1 MKRINRKWNVLG
13 ILFLIL
19 IVSCASS
26 KKKKES
32 AVTSTYE
39 EPAVE
44 DSLLVSLKR
53 GACFGACPQFTYTVY
68 KSGFAEYNGERNVKK
83 TGKWVARLS
92 KEEIVEIVGW
102 IRQYRMEEKN
112 NTYIN
117 EYLADFPGVWVTVS
131 DKNPRLEIF
140 VNHDQPPVEITG
152 FISLV
157 EGTISKQKWVSAY
170 GGGQK
175 DDQ

>member
-1 MKRINRKWNVLG
+1 MKRMNRKWNVFG

-19 IVSCASS
+19 IASCASS
-26 KKKKES
+26 KKKKET

>member
-1 MKRINRKWNVLG
+1 MKRINWIWNVLG
-13 ILFLIL
+13 ILILIL
-19 IVSCASS
+19 TLSCASS
-26 KKKKES
+26 KKKKE
-32 AVTSTYE
+32 AEVTSAFE

-44 DSLLVSLKR
+44 DSLLVSLRR

-68 KSGFAEYNGERNVKK
+68 KSGYAEYDGERNVKR
-83 TGKWVARLS
+83 TGKWIARLN
-92 KEEIVEIVGW
+92 KEEVVEIVGW
-102 IRQYRMEEKN
+102 IRQYKMEEKN
-112 NTYIN
+112 KSYIN

-157 EGTISKQKWVSAY
+157 EGTISKQNWTSKY
-170 GGGQK
+170 NQGQK

>member
-1 MKRINRKWNVLG
+1 MKTMNVFWKILG
-13 ILFLIL
+13 VFLIVL
-19 IVSCASS
+19 TFSCASS
-26 KKKKES
+26 KKKGE
-32 AVTSTYE
+32 TSTSSVVVE
-39 EPAVE
+39 SAVE
-44 DSLLVSLKR
+44 DSLLVSLRR

-68 KSGFAEYNGERNVKK
+68 KSGYAEYYGERNVKK

-102 IRQYRMEEKN
+102 IRQYKMEEKN
-112 NTYIN
+112 KSYIN
-117 EYLADFPGVWVTVS
+117 EYLADSPGVWVTVS

-157 EGTISKQKWVSAY
+157 EGTISKQKWASQY
-170 GGGQK
+170 GSEQK

>member
-1 MKRINRKWNVLG
+1 MKSMNLIRNVLG
-13 ILFLIL
+13 MFLLFVIL
-19 IVSCASS
+19 SCASS
-26 KKKKES
+26 KKKGE
-32 AVTSTYE
+32 TSTSSVVVE
-39 EPAVE
+39 SAVE
-44 DSLLVSLKR
+44 DSLLVSLRR

-68 KSGFAEYNGERNVKK
+68 KSGYAEYYGERNVKK

-102 IRQYRMEEKN
+102 IRQYKMEEKN
-112 NTYIN
+112 KSYIN
-117 EYLADFPGVWVTVS
+117 EYLADFPGVWITVS
-131 DKNPRLEIF
+131 DKNPRFEIF

-157 EGTISKQKWVSAY
+157 EGTISKQKWASQY
-170 GGGQK
+170 GSEQK

>member
-1 MKRINRKWNVLG
+1 MKRINRKWNVFG

-19 IVSCASS
+19 IASCASS

>member
-1 MKRINRKWNVLG
+1 MKRMNKFWTVLR
-13 ILFLIL
+13 LFLIVV

-26 KKKKES
+26 KKKVETKES
-32 AVTSTYE
+32 SAEVET
-39 EPAVE
+39 AVE
-44 DSLLVSLKR
+44 DSLLVSLRR

-68 KSGFAEYNGERNVKK
+68 KSGYAEYNGERNVKK

-102 IRQYRMEEKN
+102 IRQYKMEEKN
-112 NTYIN
+112 KSYIN

-131 DKNPRLEIF
+131 DKNPRFEIF

>member
-1 MKRINRKWNVLG
+1 MKTMNVFWKILG
-13 ILFLIL
+13 VFLI
-19 IVSCASS
+19 VHTFSCASS
-26 KKKKES
+26 KKKG
-32 AVTSTYE
+32 ATSTSSVVVE
-39 EPAVE
+39 SAVE
-44 DSLLVSLKR
+44 DSLLVSLRR

-68 KSGFAEYNGERNVKK
+68 KSGYAEYNGERNVKK

-102 IRQYRMEEKN
+102 IRQYKMEEKN
-112 NTYIN
+112 KSYIN

-157 EGTISKQKWVSAY
+157 EGTISKQKWASQY
-170 GGGQK
+170 GSEQK

>member
-1 MKRINRKWNVLG
+1 MKRMKMLGMVLR
-13 ILFLIL
+13 LFLIVV

-26 KKKKES
+26 KKKVETTGAS
-32 AVTSTYE
+32 AQSET
-39 EPAVE
+39 AVE
-44 DSLLVSLKR
+44 DSLLVSLRR
-53 GACFGACPQFTYTVY
+53 GACFGACPQFTYTVF
-68 KSGFAEYNGERNVKK
+68 KSGYAEYNGERNVKK

-92 KEEIVEIVGW
+92 KEEVGEIVGW
-102 IRQYRMEEKN
+102 IRQYKMEEKN
-112 NTYIN
+112 KSYIN

-131 DKNPRLEIF
+131 DKNPRFEIF